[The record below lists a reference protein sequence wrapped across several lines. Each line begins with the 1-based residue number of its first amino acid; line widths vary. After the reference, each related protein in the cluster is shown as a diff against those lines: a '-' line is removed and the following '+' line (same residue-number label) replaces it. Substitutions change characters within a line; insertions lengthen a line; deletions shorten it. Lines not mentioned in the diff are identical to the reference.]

1 MSKLFDK
8 ANRYLEICDWK
19 DMALLK
25 FCLFSMGIIVG
36 THVSRENKKATNILA
51 ALVFSITYVPLMGKF
66 IPILFEK
73 DNQPRTL
80 GAVQYLHIF
89 EQSL

>member
-1 MSKLFDK
+1 MRTLFDK
-8 ANRYLEICDWK
+8 ANKYLETCDWK

-36 THVSRENKKATNILA
+36 TNISRENKKTANVIA
-51 ALVFSITYVPLMGKF
+51 ALVFLITYIPLMGKF

-73 DNQPRTL
+73 DQ
-80 GAVQYLHIF
+80 
-89 EQSL
+89 